1 MYFIQ
6 IMQNTLRLSGLEVF
20 SIFPNSNFINIGER
34 TNVTGSR
41 KFLNLIKNEKYDE
54 ALSVARD
61 QVEGGAQIIDI
72 CMDEGLIDG
81 KKAMTTFLRLIASE
95 PDIAR
100 VPIMVDSSDWEV
112 IEAGL
117 KNLQGKG
124 IVNSI
129 SLKEGEEEFIRKARI
144 IKRYGAAM
152 IVMAFDEEG
161 QADNLEKRKQIS
173 QRSYD
178 ILVNK
183 MGIQPYDIIFD
194 LNIFPVGTGMQEHR
208 RNALDF
214 FEGTQWVKANLPGC
228 FVSGGVSNVSFSFRG
243 NNKVREAINAAF
255 LYHAIKHG
263 MDMGIVNPTQLE
275 IYEEIE
281 PELLRKIED
290 VLFDR
295 NEEATEKLIEYAET
309 ISQDKEAKEQKV
321 EEWRTFS
328 VEKRLEYALIKGI
341 SDYIEQDT
349 EEARQQAA
357 RPLDVIEGS
366 LMDGMN
372 TVGELFGAGKMFLP
386 QVVKTARVMKKAV
399 AYLQPFIEAEKS
411 GESQSNGK
419 ILMAT
424 VKGDVHDIGKN
435 IVGVVLA
442 CNNYEII
449 DLGVMVSKEKIIQTA
464 IDEQVDLI
472 GLSGLITPS
481 LDEMISVVDELEKRN
496 ISIPVMIGGA
506 TTSKIHTALKI
517 APKYTHTTVH
527 VLDASKSVTV
537 ASSLLSSQNEEF
549 KQQLKEEY
557 IRLKDSYLSRNVE
570 KEYLSLADARNNK
583 FQPDWTTFEP
593 YHPNQLGVQIFEDI
607 SLEELQNYL
616 DWQPFFRTWEL
627 AGKFPDI
634 LTDKVAGEEA
644 SSLYKDALEML
655 NRVIKEK
662 LLHPKA
668 VIGLFAANSNDQDD
682 IELYDEKDH
691 YIGTFRTLR
700 QQTKKTEGIP
710 NFALSDF
717 ILPKNTENKRDY
729 IGCFAVSIFG
739 AEQLAKHYE
748 SQHDDYSAIMI
759 KAIADRLAEALAEYM
774 HEKIRKEIWGYVPE
788 EKLDNNALIHEK
800 YQGIRPAPGY
810 PACPDHLEKLTIW
823 ELLDVN
829 SNIGTQLTENLAMYP
844 ASSVS
849 GYYFTHPKSKYF
861 GVGKITQEQVE
872 DFAKR
877 KKIKPEDAENWLRP
891 NLA

>member
-1 MYFIQ
+1 
-6 IMQNTLRLSGLEVF
+6 MQNTLKLSGLEVF
-20 SIFPNSNFINIGER
+20 SVFPNNNFINIGER

-81 KKAMTTFLRLIASE
+81 KKAMATFLRLIASE

-100 VPIMVDSSDWEV
+100 VPVMVDSSNWEV
-112 IEAGL
+112 IETGL

-129 SLKEGEEEFIRKARI
+129 SLKEGEAEFIRKAKI
-144 IKRYGAAM
+144 IRRYGAAM

-161 QADNLEKRKQIS
+161 QADNLEKRKSIS
-173 QRSYD
+173 RRSYD

-183 MGIQPYDIIFD
+183 LGIHPSDIIFD

-214 FEGTQWVKANLPGC
+214 FEGTKWVKENLPGC

-243 NNKVREAINAAF
+243 NDKVREAINAAF
-255 LYHAIKHG
+255 LYHAIKYG
-263 MDMGIVNPTQLE
+263 MDMGIVNPSQLE

-281 PELLRKIED
+281 PQLLQKIED

-295 NEEATEKLIEYAET
+295 SEDATEKLMEYAET
-309 ISQDKEAKEQKV
+309 VTPGREAKEQKV

-328 VEKRLEYALIKGI
+328 IEKRLEYALIKGN
-341 SDYIEQDT
+341 SDYIEQDV
-349 EEARQQAA
+349 EEARQQAEK
-357 RPLDVIEGS
+357 PLEVIEGP
-366 LMDGMN
+366 LMNGMN
-372 TVGELFGAGKMFLP
+372 TVGELFGSGKMFLP

-399 AYLQPFIEAEKS
+399 AYLKPFIEAEKS
-411 GESQSNGK
+411 GESHSNGK

-449 DLGVMVSKEKIIQTA
+449 DLGVMVSKEKIVETA
-464 IDEQVDLI
+464 IKEQVDLI

-481 LDEMISVVDELEKRN
+481 LDEMISVVDELEKRKL
-496 ISIPVMIGGA
+496 SFPVMIGGA

-517 APKYTHTTVH
+517 APKYSHTAVH

-537 ASSLLSSQNEEF
+537 ASSLLSAQSGEF
-549 KQQLKEEY
+549 KDKIKEEY
-557 IRLKDSYLSRNVE
+557 VHLREGYLNRNVK
-570 KEYLSLADARNNK
+570 KEYLNLEQARNNK
-583 FQPDWTTFEP
+583 FRIDWSEFKP
-593 YHPNQLGVQIFEDI
+593 YIPNRLGVQVFESI
-607 SLEELQNYL
+607 SLEELKNYI

-627 AGKFPDI
+627 TGKFPDI
-634 LTDKVAGEEA
+634 ITDKVVGKEAG
-644 SSLYKDALEML
+644 SLYKEALEMMDK
-655 NRVIKEK
+655 IMKEK

-668 VIGLFAANSNDQDD
+668 VIGLFAANSNSQDD
-682 IELYDEKDH
+682 IEIYDEKGH
-691 YIGTFRTLR
+691 RINTFRTLR
-700 QQTKKTEGIP
+700 QQTKKAEGLP

-717 ILPKNTENKRDY
+717 ILPKNPENRHDY
-729 IGCFAVSIFG
+729 IGCFAVSVFG

-748 SQHDDYSAIMI
+748 KDNDDYSAIMI
-759 KAIADRLAEALAEYM
+759 KALADRLAEALAEYM
-774 HEKIRKEIWGYVPE
+774 HAKIRKEIWGYAPYE
-788 EKLDNNALIHEK
+788 DLNNDALIFEK

-810 PACPDHLEKLTIW
+810 PACPDHLEKITIW

-829 SNIGTQLTENLAMYP
+829 NSIGVQLTENLAMYP

-849 GYYFTHPKSKYF
+849 GYYFSHPQSKYF
-861 GVGKITQEQVE
+861 GLGKITQEQVE

-877 KKIKPEDAENWLRP
+877 KEIKPEDAQYWLQP

>member
-1 MYFIQ
+1 
-6 IMQNTLRLSGLEVF
+6 MQNTLRLSGLEVF

-81 KKAMTTFLRLIASE
+81 KKAMVTFLRLLASE

-100 VPIMVDSSDWEV
+100 VPIMVDSSNWEI

-129 SLKEGEEEFIRKARI
+129 SLKEGEEEFIRKAKTI
-144 IKRYGAAM
+144 QRYGAAM
-152 IVMAFDEEG
+152 IVMAFDEDG
-161 QADNLEKRKQIS
+161 QADNLEKRKVIS

-183 MGIQPYDIIFD
+183 LGVSPSNIIFD

-214 FEGTQWVKANLPGC
+214 FEGTRWVKENLPGC
-228 FVSGGVSNVSFSFRG
+228 LVSGGVSNVSFSFRG

-255 LYHAIKHG
+255 LYHAIKYG

-281 PELLRKIED
+281 PELLQKIED

-309 ISQDKEAKEQKV
+309 ISQDKEVKEQKI

-328 VEKRLEYALIKGI
+328 VEKRLEYALIKGN
-341 SDYIEQDT
+341 SDYIEQDV
-349 EEARQQAA
+349 EEARQQSEK
-357 RPLDVIEGS
+357 PLDVIEGP
-366 LMDGMN
+366 LMGGMN

-411 GESQSNGK
+411 GVSQSNGK

-449 DLGVMVSKEKIIQTA
+449 DLGVMVPKEKIIQTA
-464 IDEQVDLI
+464 IEEQVDLI

-481 LDEMISVVDELEKRN
+481 LDEMISVIDELEKRKL
-496 ISIPVMIGGA
+496 SFPVMIGGA

-517 APKYTHTTVH
+517 APKYSHTAVH

-537 ASSLLSSQNEEF
+537 ASSLLSGQEKEF
-549 KQQLKEEY
+549 KNKIKEEY
-557 IRLKDSYLSRNVE
+557 CYLRENYLNRSMK
-570 KEYLSLADARNNK
+570 KEYLSLEQARNNK
-583 FQPDWTTFEP
+583 FRIDWNQFIP
-593 YHPNQLGVQIFEDI
+593 HKPNQLGVRVFEDI
-607 SLEELQNYL
+607 PPEELKNYL

-627 AGKFPDI
+627 TGKFPDI
-634 LTDKVAGEEA
+634 LTDKVVGKEA
-644 SSLYKDALEML
+644 NSLYTDALAML
-655 NRVIKEK
+655 DKVIKEK

-668 VIGLFAANSNDQDD
+668 VIGLFAVNSNSQDD
-682 IELYDEKDH
+682 INIYNEEGQ
-691 YIGTFRTLR
+691 YINTFRTLR
-700 QQTKKTEGIP
+700 QQVKKSEGLP

-717 ILPKNTENKRDY
+717 ILPENPENQRDHM
-729 IGCFAVSIFG
+729 GCFTVSVFG
-739 AEQLAKHYE
+739 AESLAKHYE
-748 SQHDDYSAIMI
+748 AENDDYSSIMI

-774 HEKIRKEIWGYVPE
+774 HAKIRREIWGYAPDE
-788 EKLDNNALIHEK
+788 RLDNNALISEK
-800 YQGIRPAPGY
+800 YRGIRPAPGY
-810 PACPDHLEKLTIW
+810 PACPDHLEKVTIW
-823 ELLDVN
+823 ELLDVTN
-829 SNIGTQLTENLAMYP
+829 TIGTQLTENLAMYP

-849 GYYFTHPKSKYF
+849 GYYFAHPQSQYF
-861 GVGKITQEQVE
+861 GLGKITPEQVE

-877 KKIKPEDAENWLRP
+877 KGIKPEDAQYWLQP
-891 NLA
+891 NLEFLP